1 MIFIKNNTQ
10 VSCSHHVYIYIS
22 ICTQTIKMSKVSQR
36 TETKSASDT
45 VLLEETD
52 DKLCIAILNSG
63 YTVCLPFPTT
73 CLWMNAT

>member
-1 MIFIKNNTQ
+1 
-10 VSCSHHVYIYIS
+10 
-22 ICTQTIKMSKVSQR
+22 MSKVSQR